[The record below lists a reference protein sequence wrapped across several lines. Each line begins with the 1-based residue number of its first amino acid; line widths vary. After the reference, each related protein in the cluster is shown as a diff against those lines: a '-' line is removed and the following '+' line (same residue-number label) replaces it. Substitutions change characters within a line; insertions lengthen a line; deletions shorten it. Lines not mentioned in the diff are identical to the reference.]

1 MTRGTEHGSLR
12 RRLVGATVVVSV
24 LAGTLGAGSA
34 VAQNGSEA
42 TPQARPQTQAPPQ
55 PQPQPQPR
63 MAGSDEEYAN
73 LYTHTVGNIRSAM
86 LGDEAVQQPG
96 SGRLIRNPDPEAFQS
111 VNIGRL
117 AERNDIEGRQ
127 VRGLFRR
134 SDNYLLGFYV
144 RRADGRQIVYTF
156 TEGGRDMVPDD
167 VYEEAQRSRLPFPV
181 TYRDLPTIQ
190 VGRGLLRD
198 AVRQLFD
205 NDPGTSNHRLQDGVE
220 RLAVALAE
228 GSRFQL
234 IPGLIAQ
241 HIRGGQDWT
250 VGDHEAEIHDWS
262 DRSEVVMDARAADL
276 SGGNRA
282 VWGQQRPYR
291 WNGANVMLTALDLAR
306 RLYLIKPPP
315 KR

>member
-1 MTRGTEHGSLR
+1 MTRGAEHRSLR
-12 RRLVGATVVVSV
+12 RRLTGATVVVSV

-34 VAQNGSEA
+34 VAQNGPE
-42 TPQARPQTQAPPQ
+42 ARPQSRSQTQAR
-55 PQPQPQPR
+55 PQPR

-73 LYTHTVGNIRSAM
+73 LYTHMVGNVRSAM
-86 LGDEAVQQPG
+86 LGDEAARQPG

-111 VNIGRL
+111 INIGRL
-117 AERNDIEGRQ
+117 AERDDIEGGT

-144 RRADGRQIVYTF
+144 RRGDGRQIVYTF
-156 TEGGRDMVPDD
+156 TEGGRDMVPDT
-167 VYEEAQRSRLPFPV
+167 VYEGAQRSRFPFPV

-228 GSRFQL
+228 GARFQL

-250 VGDHEAEIHDWS
+250 VGDHEAELHDWS
-262 DRSEVVMDARAADL
+262 DRSEVVVGAHAADP
-276 SGGNRA
+276 SGGNRS
-282 VWGQQRPYR
+282 VWGQGHRYR
-291 WNGANVMLTALDLAR
+291 WNGAIVTLTALDLAR

>member
-1 MTRGTEHGSLR
+1 MREARSPRTARRPGHSPGHR
-12 RRLVGATVVVSV
+12 RRPSRSRSRGWQQAT
-24 LAGTLGAGSA
+24 
-34 VAQNGSEA
+34 N
-42 TPQARPQTQAPPQ
+42 
-55 PQPQPQPR
+55 
-63 MAGSDEEYAN
+63 
-73 LYTHTVGNIRSAM
+73 
-86 LGDEAVQQPG
+86 
-96 SGRLIRNPDPEAFQS
+96 LIRNPNPEAFQS
-111 VNIGRL
+111 INIGRL
-117 AERNDIEGRQ
+117 AERDDIGGRQ

-144 RRADGRQIVYTF
+144 RHGDNRQIVYTF
-156 TEGGRDMVPDD
+156 TEGGRDMVPGE
-167 VYEEAQRSRLPFPV
+167 VYEGAQRSRFPFPV

-190 VGRGLLRD
+190 VGRGFLRD

-234 IPGLIAQ
+234 IPGLIPQ
-241 HIRGGQDWT
+241 HIRGGQTWT
-250 VGDHEAEIHDWS
+250 VGDHEAEIHDWN
-262 DRSEVVMDARAADL
+262 DRSGVVVAAHVADP
-276 SGGNRA
+276 SGGNRS

-291 WNGANVMLTALDLAR
+291 WNGANVMLAALDLAR

>member
-1 MTRGTEHGSLR
+1 MTRGTEHGPLR
-12 RRLVGATVVVSV
+12 RRLVSATVMVSV

-34 VAQNGSEA
+34 VAQNSPEA
-42 TPQARPQTQAPPQ
+42 QPPSRPQTQV
-55 PQPQPQPR
+55 QPR
-63 MAGSDEEYAN
+63 LAGSDEEYAD

-86 LGDEAVQQPG
+86 LGDEAARQPG
-96 SGRLIRNPDPEAFQS
+96 SGHLIRNPDPEAFQS
-111 VNIGRL
+111 INIGRL
-117 AERNDIEGRQ
+117 AERDDIAGRA

-144 RRADGRQIVYTF
+144 RHEDGRQIVYTF
-156 TEGGRDMVPDD
+156 AEGGRDMVPGE
-167 VYEEAQRSRLPFPV
+167 VYEGAQRSRFPFPV

-190 VGRGLLRD
+190 VGRGFLRD

-241 HIRGGQDWT
+241 HIRGGQSWT

-262 DRSEVVMDARAADL
+262 DRSGVVVGARAADP
-276 SGGNRA
+276 SGSNRS